1 MTQNWIHLISTNLK
15 YKRQIQQKQKG
26 KKKKKTYFPHFN
38 VTRDAPN
45 KKTHILRRHLSRKK
59 EKKKKKAPLFPSP
72 ADAPRRRRSLA
83 ARGQSKQARRR
94 PSMATVEGGIGEV
107 QVSVN
112 LLASCFSFLFLLWVW
127 FLLQNER
134 ELSKDSISLPSSRPD

>member
-26 KKKKKTYFPHFN
+26 KKEKKKLLFP
-38 VTRDAPN
+38 
-45 KKTHILRRHLSRKK
+45 ILTSLETPQIRRPTSCVGISHGRR
-59 EKKKKKAPLFPSP
+59 KKKKKAPLFPSP

-94 PSMATVEGGIGEV
+94 PSMAAVEGGIGEV